1 MDSPCRPARAAS
13 HGPPEPPRAPPPM
26 DISRLS
32 TSVDYLGGDFRRGLR
47 KARDLGLRGV
57 EIDARGTCDPARFTQ
72 TGLRQL
78 RKWLGDE
85 GLVVSAVAFRT
96 RGGYAD
102 ADRLEARIAATKSAL
117 ELAHAVG
124 AGIVLNHAGEIPPE
138 QDRRWQLLIDVL
150 TDIAAWGDRVGATL
164 CIEAGR
170 ASPADLVRLCGALP
184 EGAITCDLV
193 TGALVVHGHDPVVA
207 VATLATRIAAVHATD
222 AVAGPFAGRGS
233 AVVLGTGQVD
243 LPAVLGALEERS
255 YHGWIGLEPVDAAD
269 AEAELTDAIRHLR
282 CL

>member
-1 MDSPCRPARAAS
+1 
-13 HGPPEPPRAPPPM
+13 M

-32 TSVDYLGGDFRRGLR
+32 TSVAFLGGDFRRGLR
-47 KARDLGLRGV
+47 RARDLGLRGV
-57 EIDARGTCDPARFTQ
+57 EIDARGACDPAHLTQ

-85 GLVVSAVAFRT
+85 GLVVSAVTFRT

-102 ADRLEARIAATKSAL
+102 ADRLEGRIAATKAAL

-124 AGIVLNHAGEIPPE
+124 AGIVLNHTGDIPPVD
-138 QDRRWQLLIDVL
+138 DRRWRLLIDVL
-150 TDIAAWGDRVGATL
+150 ADIAAWGDRAGATL
-164 CIEAGR
+164 CLEAGR
-170 ASPADLVRLCGALP
+170 ASPADLVRLCDALP

-193 TGALVVHGHDPVVA
+193 TGALVVHGHDPVAA
-207 VATLATRIAAVHATD
+207 VATLAPRIAAVHATD

-255 YHGWIGLEPVDAAD
+255 YRGWIGLEPVDAAD
-269 AEAELTDAIRHLR
+269 AEAELADAIRHLHH
-282 CL
+282 L